1 MHQSINKKKIYFYL
15 VSFLFIST
23 IFNNNLIS
31 NLKDV
36 FKVREVKVENVKKEI
51 NDNILSN
58 TNFLLG
64 ENIFFVNKNFLLE
77 KFDKLNFI
85 ESISIKKKY
94 PSIINIQT
102 KQTNL
107 IAITYLDQKKYFIG
121 QNGKFIIA
129 KQISNKKKLPTI
141 FGKFK
146 PDDYIF
152 LQRELLSQKIDLN
165 EITRYYFHKNKRWD
179 LYFANNIIIQLP
191 NKNISEAINLFKK
204 FTLKNNILKT
214 LTKLNEYGEVLL
226 EKYITGREIQV
237 AILENKVL
245 GAIELRPTRK
255 FYDYQAKY
263 NPKARTEHI
272 IPVEISKRK
281 YQELT
286 KIALKAHKILKCRG
300 VTRSDFRYY
309 KNSFYLLET
318 NTQPGMTSLSLVPE
332 IANFNNITFKN
343 LIIKILEDASINK

>member
-1 MHQSINKKKIYFYL
+1 MKKILILAGGYSKEKEVSIQTAKSVYSELNKDKKYKIKVVNPDGKFVQVLRNFNPNIVLNLLHGRYGEDGYIQAILESEKVKYTHSGVLSSSLAIDKELSKKIFIKNNILTPKYLKFSYRNNINKLKLINNLQKKIGFPL
-15 VSFLFIST
+15 V
-23 IFNNNLIS
+23 
-31 NLKDV
+31 
-36 FKVREVKVENVKKEI
+36 VK
-51 NDNILSN
+51 
-58 TNFLLG
+58 
-64 ENIFFVNKNFLLE
+64 
-77 KFDKLNFI
+77 
-85 ESISIKKKY
+85 
-94 PSIINIQT
+94 P
-102 KQTNL
+102 
-107 IAITYLDQKKYFIG
+107 
-121 QNGKFIIA
+121 
-129 KQISNKKKLPTI
+129 
-141 FGKFK
+141 
-146 PDDYIF
+146 
-152 LQRELLSQKIDLN
+152 LN
-165 EITRYYFHKNKRWD
+165 EGSSVNVFICN
-179 LYFANNIIIQLP
+179 
-191 NKNISEAINLFKK
+191 
-204 FTLKNNILKT
+204 KNNILKT

-226 EKYITGREIQV
+226 EKYIPGREIQV

-272 IPVEISKRK
+272 IPVEISKTK

-286 KIALKAHKILKCRG
+286 KIALKAHKILNCRG

>member
-1 MHQSINKKKIYFYL
+1 MKKILILAGGYSKEKEVSIQTAKSVYSELNKDRKYKIKVVNPDGKFVQVLRNFNPNIVLNLLHGRYGEDGYIQAILESEKVKYTHSGVLSSSLAIDKELSKKIFIKNNILTPKYLKFSYRNNINKIKLINNLQKKIGFPL
-15 VSFLFIST
+15 V
-23 IFNNNLIS
+23 
-31 NLKDV
+31 
-36 FKVREVKVENVKKEI
+36 VK
-51 NDNILSN
+51 
-58 TNFLLG
+58 
-64 ENIFFVNKNFLLE
+64 
-77 KFDKLNFI
+77 
-85 ESISIKKKY
+85 
-94 PSIINIQT
+94 P
-102 KQTNL
+102 
-107 IAITYLDQKKYFIG
+107 
-121 QNGKFIIA
+121 
-129 KQISNKKKLPTI
+129 
-141 FGKFK
+141 
-146 PDDYIF
+146 
-152 LQRELLSQKIDLN
+152 LN
-165 EITRYYFHKNKRWD
+165 EGSSVNVFICN
-179 LYFANNIIIQLP
+179 
-191 NKNISEAINLFKK
+191 
-204 FTLKNNILKT
+204 KNNILKT

-226 EKYITGREIQV
+226 EKYIPGREIQV

-286 KIALKAHKILKCRG
+286 KIALKAHKILNCRG